1 MAKKDTLRALIEKGI
16 PEHLANKIADHF
28 TLGALKK
35 TSQEVLIKKG
45 FTKKEISEVFTTLGI
60 TADKRDDAK
69 KTVIK
74 EFTKAI
80 KGIGPSKAEALYDA
94 GFRSLEQ
101 LKNTATEVI
110 AIAGGIGKK
119 YAESI
124 TKQLSPSKDEVL
136 EEFVKIKGIGQ
147 KKAEAL
153 WDSGFHTLMDL
164 KIRSDEQIKK
174 VEGLE
179 NLVEDIRE
187 YVDEKGMPET
197 LPLQE
202 LPPSPEIIDEP
213 EKNAA
218 LRKKILGILQKENYL
233 PQLIINQL
241 VEKLVDKKVT
251 LSRLKRIIK
260 KTMDEYQSHKIDNTE
275 ACGIVSAQSIG
286 EPGTQMTMRTFHY
299 AGVAEINVTLGLP
312 RLIEIVDAR
321 KEPSTPMM
329 NIYLEKAFR
338 ANPETAKKIA
348 NKIEI
353 TNLINIADVE
363 TDINNMQIIVN
374 ADLRSMKKK
383 DIEMD
388 MLTNRLKEIRHSTIE
403 EKNGKVLIS
412 PKEST
417 YKEIRWLS
425 EKIKE
430 LKIKGI
436 DGIKRAIIRS
446 EKEGYVIY
454 TEGSNLEQV
463 LKIEG
468 VDASRTTTNDIN
480 AIYEVLGVEA
490 ARNAII
496 KEAYNT
502 LQEQGLAVDIRHI
515 MLVADVMTADGTIRA
530 VGRQGISGEKSS
542 VIARAAFE
550 ITVNHLLRAGQK
562 GEVDMLEGVSEN
574 VIVGQPIR
582 LGTGTIELAI
592 DPTRLKIKT
601 GGKK

>member
-16 PEHLANKIADHF
+16 PEHLANRISDTL

-35 TSQEVLIKKG
+35 TSPDILLEKG
-45 FTKKEISEVFTTLGI
+45 FTKKEISEIFETLDI
-60 TADKRDDAK
+60 NVTKKDSAK

-94 GFRSLEQ
+94 GFRCLEQ
-101 LKNTATEVI
+101 LKNTPTEVI

-124 TKQLSPSKDEVL
+124 SKQLSPSKDEVI
-136 EEFVKIKGIGQ
+136 EEFIKIKGVGQ

-153 WDSGFHTLMDL
+153 WDAGFHNVMDL
-164 KIRSDEQIKK
+164 KSRSDEQIKK

-179 NLVEDIRE
+179 NLVEDIRK
-187 YVDEKGMPET
+187 YVDEKAMPDM
-197 LPLQE
+197 LPIQE

-213 EKNAA
+213 EKNAG
-218 LRKKILGILQKENYL
+218 LRKKIVEALGEDEYL
-233 PQLIINQL
+233 PRLIID
-241 VEKLVDKKVT
+241 KLVVKLADKKVT
-251 LSRLKRIIK
+251 LPQLKKIIK
-260 KTMDEYQSHKIDNTE
+260 KTIEEYESHKIDHTE

-329 NIYLEKAFR
+329 NIYLEDAFR
-338 ANPETAKKIA
+338 ANPEAAKKIA
-348 NKIEI
+348 NMIEV

-363 TDINNMQIIVN
+363 TDIKNMQIIVKV
-374 ADLRSMKKK
+374 DLRSMKKK
-383 DIEMD
+383 DIGMD
-388 MLTNRLKEIRHSTIE
+388 MLIKGLKEVRHSQVE
-403 EKNGKVLIS
+403 EKNDRVIIS

-417 YKEIRWLS
+417 YKEIQWLS

-592 DPTRLKIKT
+592 DPNKLKSHR
-601 GGKK
+601 

>member
-1 MAKKDTLRALIEKGI
+1 MAKKDTLRALIKKGV
-16 PEHLANKIADHF
+16 PEDLANRISDKF

-35 TSQEVLIKKG
+35 TDPDVLIKQG
-45 FTKKEISEVFTTLGI
+45 FTKKEASEIFESLGI
-60 TADKRDDAK
+60 NATKKDSIK

-94 GFRSLEQ
+94 GFRSIEQ
-101 LKNTATEVI
+101 LKNTPTEVI
-110 AIAGGIGKK
+110 AVAGGIGKK

-124 TKQLSPSKDEVL
+124 SKQLSPSKEEVI
-136 EEFVKIKGIGQ
+136 EEFIQIKGVGQ

-153 WDSGFHTLMDL
+153 WDAGFHNVMDL
-164 KIRSDEQIKK
+164 KSRSDEQIKR

-179 NLVEDIRE
+179 NLVDDIRE
-187 YVDEKGMPET
+187 YVDEKAMPDT

-202 LPPSPEIIDEP
+202 LPPSPEIIDEDK
-213 EKNAA
+213 KNAA
-218 LRKKILGILQKENYL
+218 LRKKIKEVLGEDEYL
-233 PQLIINQL
+233 PRLIIDRL
-241 VEKLVDKKVT
+241 VVKLADKKVT
-251 LSRLKRIIK
+251 LPQLKKII
-260 KTMDEYQSHKIDNTE
+260 TRTVEEYKSHKIDHTE

-348 NKIEI
+348 NKIEV

-363 TDINNMQIIVN
+363 TDIKNMQVVAK

-383 DIEMD
+383 DIGMD
-388 MLTNRLKEIRHSTIE
+388 MLTKCLKEVRHSKVE
-403 EKNGKVLIS
+403 EKTDRVIIT
-412 PKEST
+412 PKESN
-417 YKEIRWLS
+417 YKEIQWLS

-592 DPTRLKIKT
+592 DPTKLKAHR
-601 GGKK
+601 

>member
-16 PEHLANKIADHF
+16 PEHLANRISDKF

-35 TSQEVLIKKG
+35 TSPDALINKG
-45 FTKKEISEVFTTLGI
+45 FTKKEISEIFEILDINATTK
-60 TADKRDDAK
+60 DNPK

-101 LKNTATEVI
+101 LKNTPTEVI
-110 AIAGGIGKK
+110 AVAGGIGKK
-119 YAESI
+119 YAENIS
-124 TKQLSPSKDEVL
+124 KQLSPSKDEVL
-136 EEFVKIKGIGQ
+136 DEFIKIKGVGQ

-153 WDSGFHTLMDL
+153 WDAGFHNVMDL

-179 NLVEDIRE
+179 NLVEDIRK
-187 YVDEKGMPET
+187 YVDERAMPET

-218 LRKKILGILQKENYL
+218 LRKKIIDIREEDDYL
-233 PQLIINQL
+233 PRLIIDKL
-241 VEKLVDKKVT
+241 VVKLVDKKVT
-251 LSRLKRIIK
+251 LSQLKKIIK
-260 KTMDEYQSHKIDNTE
+260 KTIEEYKSHRIDHTE

-338 ANPETAKKIA
+338 ANPEAAKKIA
-348 NKIEI
+348 NKIEV

-363 TDINNMQIIVN
+363 TDIKNMQVIVK

-388 MLTNRLKEIRHSTIE
+388 MLTKRLKEVRHSKVE
-403 EKNGKVLIS
+403 EKNDRVSIS
-412 PKEST
+412 PKEPT
-417 YKEIRWLS
+417 YKEIQWLS

-446 EKEGYVIY
+446 EKEGYVLY

-592 DPTRLKIKT
+592 DHTKLKAHR
-601 GGKK
+601 

>member
-1 MAKKDTLRALIEKGI
+1 LGINVTKKD
-16 PEHLANKIADHF
+16 
-28 TLGALKK
+28 
-35 TSQEVLIKKG
+35 S
-45 FTKKEISEVFTTLGI
+45 
-60 TADKRDDAK
+60 AK

-94 GFRSLEQ
+94 GFRSLDQ
-101 LKNTATEVI
+101 LKNTPTEVI
-110 AIAGGIGKK
+110 AVAGGIGKK

-124 TKQLSPSKDEVL
+124 SKQLSPSKEEVIRD
-136 EEFVKIKGIGQ
+136 FIKIKGVGQ

-153 WDSGFHTLMDL
+153 WDAGFHNVMDL
-164 KIRSDEQIKK
+164 KSRSDEQIKK
-174 VEGLE
+174 VEGME
-179 NLVEDIRE
+179 NLIDDIRT
-187 YVDEKGMPET
+187 YVDEKAMPET
-197 LPLQE
+197 LPIQE
-202 LPPSPEIIDEP
+202 LPPSPELIDEP

-218 LRKKILGILQKENYL
+218 LRKKIMNTLGDDYL
-233 PQLIINQL
+233 PRLIIDKLVIKL
-241 VEKLVDKKVT
+241 VEKKVT
-251 LSRLKRIIK
+251 LAQIKKIIK
-260 KTMDEYQSHKIDNTE
+260 KTMDEYKSHRIDHTE

-329 NIYLEKAFR
+329 NIYLEDAFR
-338 ANPETAKKIA
+338 ANPDAAKKIA
-348 NKIEI
+348 NKIEV

-363 TDINNMQIIVN
+363 TDIQNMQVIVK

-383 DIEMD
+383 DIQME
-388 MLTNRLKEIRHSTIE
+388 MLTKCLTEVRNSKVE
-403 EKNGKVLIS
+403 EKNDRVIIS
-412 PKEST
+412 PKEPT
-417 YKEIRWLS
+417 YKEIQWLS

-446 EKEGYVIY
+446 ETEGYVIY

-480 AIYEVLGVEA
+480 AIYEVLGIEA

-496 KEAYNT
+496 QEAYNT

-530 VGRQGISGEKSS
+530 VGRTGISGEKSS

-582 LGTGTIELAI
+582 LGTGTIELSI
-592 DPTRLKIKT
+592 DPNKLKSHR
-601 GGKK
+601 

>member
-1 MAKKDTLRALIEKGI
+1 MAKKDTLRALIKKGV
-16 PEHLANKIADHF
+16 PEDLANRISDKF

-35 TSQEVLIKKG
+35 TDPDVLIKQG
-45 FTKKEISEVFTTLGI
+45 FTKKEASEIFESLGI
-60 TADKRDDAK
+60 NATKKDSIK

-94 GFRSLEQ
+94 GFRSIEQ
-101 LKNTATEVI
+101 LKNTPTEVI
-110 AIAGGIGKK
+110 AVAGGIGKK

-124 TKQLSPSKDEVL
+124 SKQLSPSKEEVI
-136 EEFVKIKGIGQ
+136 EEFIQIKGVGQ

-153 WDSGFHTLMDL
+153 WDAGFHNVMDL
-164 KIRSDEQIKK
+164 KSRSDEQIKR

-179 NLVEDIRE
+179 NLVDDIRE
-187 YVDEKGMPET
+187 YVDEKAMPDT

-202 LPPSPEIIDEP
+202 LPPSPEIIDEDK
-213 EKNAA
+213 KNAA
-218 LRKKILGILQKENYL
+218 LRKKIKEVLGEDEYL
-233 PQLIINQL
+233 PRLIIDRL
-241 VEKLVDKKVT
+241 VVKLADKKVT
-251 LSRLKRIIK
+251 LPQLKKII
-260 KTMDEYQSHKIDNTE
+260 TRTVEEYKSHKIDHTE

-348 NKIEI
+348 NKIEV

-363 TDINNMQIIVN
+363 TDIKNMQVVAK

-383 DIEMD
+383 DIGMD
-388 MLTNRLKEIRHSTIE
+388 MLTKCLKEVRHSKVE
-403 EKNGKVLIS
+403 EKTDRVIIT
-412 PKEST
+412 PKESN
-417 YKEIRWLS
+417 YKEIQWLS

-592 DPTRLKIKT
+592 DPAKLKAHR
-601 GGKK
+601 

>member
-1 MAKKDTLRALIEKGI
+1 MAKKDTLRALIKKGV
-16 PEHLANKIADHF
+16 PEDLANRISDKF

-35 TSQEVLIKKG
+35 TDPDVLIKQG
-45 FTKKEISEVFTTLGI
+45 FTKKEASEIFESLGI
-60 TADKRDDAK
+60 NATKKDSIK

-94 GFRSLEQ
+94 GFRSIEQ
-101 LKNTATEVI
+101 LKNTPTEVI
-110 AIAGGIGKK
+110 AVAGGIGKK

-124 TKQLSPSKDEVL
+124 SKQLSPSKEEVI
-136 EEFVKIKGIGQ
+136 EEFIKIKGVGQ

-153 WDSGFHTLMDL
+153 WDAGFHNVMDL
-164 KIRSDEQIKK
+164 KSRSDEQIKR

-179 NLVEDIRE
+179 NLVDDIRE
-187 YVDEKGMPET
+187 YVDEKAMPDT

-202 LPPSPEIIDEP
+202 LPPSPEIIDEDK
-213 EKNAA
+213 KNAA
-218 LRKKILGILQKENYL
+218 LRKKIKEVLGEDEYL
-233 PQLIINQL
+233 PRLIIDRL
-241 VEKLVDKKVT
+241 VVKLADKKVT
-251 LSRLKRIIK
+251 LPQLKKII
-260 KTMDEYQSHKIDNTE
+260 TRTVEEYKSHKIDHTE

-348 NKIEI
+348 NKIEV

-363 TDINNMQIIVN
+363 TDIKNMQVVAK

-383 DIEMD
+383 DIGMD
-388 MLTNRLKEIRHSTIE
+388 MLTKCLKEVRHSKVE
-403 EKNGKVLIS
+403 EKTDRVIIT
-412 PKEST
+412 PKESN
-417 YKEIRWLS
+417 YKEIQWLS

-592 DPTRLKIKT
+592 DPTKLKAHR
-601 GGKK
+601 

>member
-1 MAKKDTLRALIEKGI
+1 M
-16 PEHLANKIADHF
+16 
-28 TLGALKK
+28 
-35 TSQEVLIKKG
+35 V
-45 FTKKEISEVFTTLGI
+45 EI
-60 TADKRDDAK
+60 
-69 KTVIK
+69 
-74 EFTKAI
+74 
-80 KGIGPSKAEALYDA
+80 
-94 GFRSLEQ
+94 
-101 LKNTATEVI
+101 
-110 AIAGGIGKK
+110 
-119 YAESI
+119 
-124 TKQLSPSKDEVL
+124 LS
-136 EEFVKIKGIGQ
+136 
-147 KKAEAL
+147 
-153 WDSGFHTLMDL
+153 
-164 KIRSDEQIKK
+164 
-174 VEGLE
+174 
-179 NLVEDIRE
+179 
-187 YVDEKGMPET
+187 
-197 LPLQE
+197 
-202 LPPSPEIIDEP
+202 
-213 EKNAA
+213 
-218 LRKKILGILQKENYL
+218 
-233 PQLIINQL
+233 
-241 VEKLVDKKVT
+241 DKKVT
-251 LSRLKRIIK
+251 SSQLKKIISKTIEEYERHRI
-260 KTMDEYQSHKIDNTE
+260 DHTE

-329 NIYLEKAFR
+329 NIYLEGAFR
-338 ANPETAKKIA
+338 ANPEMAKKIA
-348 NKIEI
+348 NKIEV

-363 TDINNMQIIVN
+363 TDITNMQIIVK

-383 DIEMD
+383 DIDMD
-388 MLTNRLKEIRHSTIE
+388 MLSNRLKEVRHSKVE
-403 EKNGKVLIS
+403 EKSDTVIIT

-417 YKEIRWLS
+417 YKEIQWLS

-446 EKEGYVIY
+446 EPEGYVIY

-480 AIYEVLGVEA
+480 AIYEVLGIEA

-562 GEVDMLEGVSEN
+562 GEIDMLEGVSEN

-592 DPTRLKIKT
+592 DPTRLKT
-601 GGKK
+601 RR

>member
-16 PEHLANKIADHF
+16 PEDLANRISDTL

-35 TSQEVLIKKG
+35 TSPDVLLKNGFSKKEVSEICEILGINI
-45 FTKKEISEVFTTLGI
+45 TKKDSG
-60 TADKRDDAK
+60 K

-101 LKNTATEVI
+101 LKNTPTEVI
-110 AIAGGIGKK
+110 AVAGGIGKK

-124 TKQLSPSKDEVL
+124 SKQLSPSKDEVIH
-136 EEFVKIKGIGQ
+136 EFIKIKGVGQ

-153 WDSGFHTLMDL
+153 WDAGFHKMMDL
-164 KIRSDEQIKK
+164 KSKSDEQIKK

-179 NLVEDIRE
+179 NLIEDIRE
-187 YVDEKGMPET
+187 YVDEKGMPDS

-202 LPPSPEIIDEP
+202 LPPSPEIIHEP
-213 EKNAA
+213 KKNVD
-218 LRKKILGILQKENYL
+218 LRKKIENFLGKDDYL
-233 PQLIINQL
+233 PRLIIDKL
-241 VEKLVDKKVT
+241 VTKLVDKKVT
-251 LSRLKRIIK
+251 LSQIK
-260 KTMDEYQSHKIDNTE
+260 KIVTKTFEEYKSHRIDHTE

-329 NIYLEKAFR
+329 NIYLEDAFR
-338 ANPETAKKIA
+338 ANPEAAKKIA
-348 NKIEI
+348 NKIEV

-363 TDINNMQIIVN
+363 TDIKNMQVIIK

-383 DIEMD
+383 DIDMD
-388 MLTNRLKEIRHSTIE
+388 MLTKSLTEVRNSQVE
-403 EKNGKVLIS
+403 EKDDTVIIS

-417 YKEIRWLS
+417 YKEIQWLS

-436 DGIKRAIIRS
+436 DGIKRAIIRR
-446 EKEGYVIY
+446 ENEGYVIY

-530 VGRQGISGEKSS
+530 VGRTGISGEKSS

-582 LGTGTIELAI
+582 LGTGTIELSI
-592 DPTRLKIKT
+592 DPNKLKSHR
-601 GGKK
+601 